1 MEKESLEI
9 ENLKKLAR
17 ERLLTGQYGKYDY
30 VEDLLDSEY
39 IIKTKPRNIRQ
50 YISKMLEIPEEQIN
64 QQTFFSW
71 LRNYKKREQKKAK
84 TKKDSSSFDNQKSSE
99 KNINDPSSPNNQN
112 LAENNINDPFNFI
125 PTDPLTLIKKNSD
138 ISSLIKIAN
147 RP

>member
-1 MEKESLEI
+1 MEKESMEI

-39 IIKTKPRNIRQ
+39 IIKTKPRKIRL

-71 LRNYKKREQKKAK
+71 LRNYKKREEKNAK
-84 TKKDSSSFDNQKSSE
+84 PKKDSSVPDKQTISS
-99 KNINDPSSPNNQN
+99 NDINDS
-112 LAENNINDPFNFI
+112 ANFI
-125 PTDPLTLIKKNSD
+125 PTDPRILDKKREEDYFKN
-138 ISSLIKIAN
+138 LIKI
-147 RP
+147 PYLKT